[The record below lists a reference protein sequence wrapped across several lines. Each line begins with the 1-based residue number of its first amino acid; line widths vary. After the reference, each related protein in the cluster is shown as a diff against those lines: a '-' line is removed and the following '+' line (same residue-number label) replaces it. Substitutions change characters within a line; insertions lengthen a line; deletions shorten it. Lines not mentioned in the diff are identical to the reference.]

1 VSNALSASETC
12 DNLSGLTA
20 MAGRVVYGAGDIAA
34 LDDGSSS
41 SIWRIARRRDHSQ
54 TVPRTFSGGG
64 IMTMSRRDVPATV
77 RFGRFRLDRHRHEL
91 LADGVPVPIG
101 SRALD
106 VLIVLTEANGELVT
120 KDELMSRVWPGAV
133 VEENTLQFQIST
145 LRKAL
150 GFDRDFIK
158 TICGRGYRFIADIS
172 TCSDAGAISLARRGG
187 PPPSTSA
194 PPPTSDLAGREATL
208 AELADLVAA
217 HRLATRA
224 GAGIDK
230 TGPCMALRRRLLA
243 EFADGAWITALGS
256 LPDLELVLPTVA
268 TALGLAEADAA
279 TSKGLTA
286 ALGPRPLLFLLSIGT
301 EMPP

>member
-1 VSNALSASETC
+1 
-12 DNLSGLTA
+12 
-20 MAGRVVYGAGDIAA
+20 
-34 LDDGSSS
+34 
-41 SIWRIARRRDHSQ
+41 
-54 TVPRTFSGGG
+54 
-64 IMTMSRRDVPATV
+64 MTMSRRDVPPTV
-77 RFGRFRLDRHRHEL
+77 RFGRFRLDQHRHEL
-91 LADGVPVPIG
+91 LADGVAVPIG

-120 KDELMSRVWPGAV
+120 KDELMSRVWSGAV

-150 GFDRDFIK
+150 GPDRDFIK
-158 TICGRGYRFIADIS
+158 TISGRGYRFIADIS
-172 TCSDAGAISLARRGG
+172 TCFDACAISLARHGDL
-187 PPPSTSA
+187 PPSTSA
-194 PPPTSDLAGREATL
+194 AAPTSDLTGREATL

-224 GAGIDK
+224 GADIDK
-230 TGPCMALRRRLLA
+230 TGPGMALRRRLLA

-256 LPDLELVLPTVA
+256 LPDLELVLPSVA
-268 TALGLAEADAA
+268 TVLGLAEADAA

-301 EMPP
+301 EIPP